1 LPAEVRSASFASG
14 PQPAGVHFRFRQMT
28 SRPATRRHLVFAC
41 LMLAMFMAAIEATVV
56 ATAMPQIVARLGGFS
71 VYAWVFSA
79 FLLTQTATTV
89 MFGKLADLYGRKP
102 VMITGLV
109 VFLIGSIL
117 AGFSWSMGSLIGFRL
132 LQGLGAGAIQPTS
145 MTIVSDLYDLDER
158 RRTQSYM
165 ATVWGVSAVVGPLAG
180 AFIVQHWRWS
190 WVFWI
195 NVPLGILAIAGL
207 TLFLHEHLEHHSR
220 RIDWGGAGL
229 FTLAASALLLA
240 ISPTSGGG
248 ILSHPLVF
256 AVIAIVAG
264 PAFLLWE
271 RRAPEPMMDVELW
284 SQPTIASANAATLA
298 AGLGLIGLTACLPIY
313 IQAVL
318 GRSPIISGLTL
329 TAMAIGW
336 PIAATVSA
344 RLFLPWWGMRTTL
357 RGGAVL
363 IVIGGAA
370 FPFLGAGE
378 SGLWLSSAGAFLMGA
393 GMGMMS
399 YTAVLLLQ
407 ASVEWNR
414 RGAATASNVFARL
427 LGNTL
432 GAAVFGAILNLG
444 LRLGGAK
451 ASSDKVRALMDS
463 SSGAAAKAV
472 DSGLRTALG
481 GSLHWVFVAMFVLAV
496 ATLAAAW
503 TMPKPEVAEP
513 FRRQRAA
520 QPSAAE

>member
-1 LPAEVRSASFASG
+1 
-14 PQPAGVHFRFRQMT
+14 MT
-28 SRPATRRHLVFAC
+28 SKPDTRRHLVFAC
-41 LMLAMFMAAIEATVV
+41 LMLAMFMVAIEATVV
-56 ATAMPQIVARLGGFS
+56 ATAMPQIVARLGGFQ

-89 MFGKLADLYGRKP
+89 LFGKLSDLYGRKP
-102 VMITGLV
+102 VMVAGLV
-109 VFLIGSIL
+109 VFLIGSVA

-132 LQGLGAGAIQPTS
+132 LQGLGAGAIQPVS
-145 MTIVSDLYDLDER
+145 MTIVSDLYTLDER
-158 RRTQSYM
+158 RRTQSWM
-165 ATVWGVSAVVGPLAG
+165 ATVWGVSAVIGPLAG
-180 AFIVQHWRWS
+180 AFIVQHWAWA

-195 NVPLGILAIAGL
+195 NVPLGILAVAGL
-207 TLFLHEHLEHHSR
+207 VLFLHEHVEHHSR

-229 FTLAASALLLA
+229 FTIAVSALLLA

-248 ILSHPLVF
+248 ILSHPWLFAAIFLV
-256 AVIAIVAG
+256 AAPG
-264 PAFLLWE
+264 FLVWE
-271 RRAPEPMMDVELW
+271 RRTREPMMDVELW

-298 AGLGLIGLTACLPIY
+298 AGVGLIGLTACLPIY

-318 GRSPIISGLTL
+318 GRSPIVSGLTL
-329 TAMAIGW
+329 TSMGIGW
-336 PIAATVSA
+336 PIAATISA
-344 RLFLPWWGMRTTL
+344 RLFLPIWGMRTTL
-357 RGGAVL
+357 RAGAVL
-363 IVIGGAA
+363 ILAGGAA
-370 FPFLGAGE
+370 FPFLG
-378 SGLWLSSAGAFLMGA
+378 SGQIGLVLSSGGAFLMGA

-432 GAAVFGAILNLG
+432 GAAVMGAILNLG
-444 LRLGGAK
+444 LHLAGAHVS
-451 ASSDKVRALMDS
+451 ADDVSALMDS
-463 SSGAAAKAV
+463 RSGAAGQGLGA
-472 DSGLRTALG
+472 GLRAALES
-481 GSLHWVFVAMFVLAV
+481 SLHWVFVAMFVLAA

-503 TMPKPEVAEP
+503 MMPKPEVAEP

>member
-1 LPAEVRSASFASG
+1 MSA
-14 PQPAGVHFRFRQMT
+14 T
-28 SRPATRRHLVFAC
+28 PATRRHLVFGC
-41 LMLAMFMAAIEATVV
+41 LMLAMFMVAIEATVV
-56 ATAMPQIVARLGGFS
+56 ATAMPQIVARLGGFQ

-102 VMITGLV
+102 VMVAGLV
-109 VFLIGSIL
+109 VFLIGSVL

-132 LQGLGAGAIQPTS
+132 LQGLGAGAIQPTA
-145 MTIVSDLYDLDER
+145 MTIVSDLYTLDER

-180 AFIVQHWRWS
+180 AFIVQHWNWA

-195 NVPLGILAIAGL
+195 NVPVGILAVIGMM
-207 TLFLHEHLEHHSR
+207 LFLHERVEHHSR
-220 RIDWGGAGL
+220 RIDWGGAFL
-229 FTLAASALLLA
+229 FTVAVSALLLA

-248 ILSHPLVF
+248 ILTHPAVF
-256 AVIAIVAG
+256 ALIALAAA
-264 PAFLLWE
+264 PAFLWWE

-284 SQPTIASANAATLA
+284 SQPTIAAANAATLA
-298 AGLGLIGLTACLPIY
+298 AGVGLIGLTACLPIY

-318 GRSPIISGLTL
+318 GRTPIVSGLTL
-329 TAMAIGW
+329 TAVAIGW

-357 RGGAVL
+357 RVGALL

-370 FPFLGAGE
+370 FPFLGSGQE
-378 SGLWLSSAGAFLMGA
+378 GLWLSSGGAFLMGA

-432 GAAVFGAILNLG
+432 GAAVMGAILNLG
-444 LRLGGAK
+444 LRLAGAN
-451 ASSDKVRALMDS
+451 ASSDQVRALMDRTPGS
-463 SSGAAAKAV
+463 VVKAADPALKA
-472 DSGLRTALG
+472 ALA
-481 GSLHWVFVAMFVLAV
+481 GSLHWVFVAMFVLCV
-496 ATLAAAW
+496 ATLVAGW
-503 TMPKPEVAEP
+503 LMPQPDVEEP
-513 FRRQRAA
+513 FRKRAV

>member
-1 LPAEVRSASFASG
+1 MSA
-14 PQPAGVHFRFRQMT
+14 T
-28 SRPATRRHLVFAC
+28 PATRRHLVFGC
-41 LMLAMFMAAIEATVV
+41 LILAMFMVAIEATVV

-89 MFGKLADLYGRKP
+89 MFGKLADLFGRKP
-102 VMITGLV
+102 VMIAGLV
-109 VFLIGSIL
+109 VFLIGSLL

-145 MTIVSDLYDLDER
+145 MTIVSDLYTLDER

-180 AFIVQHWRWS
+180 AFIVQHWNWA

-195 NVPLGILAIAGL
+195 NVPLGILAAVGMM
-207 TLFLHEHLEHHSR
+207 LFLHEKVEHHSR
-220 RIDWGGAGL
+220 RIDWGGAAL
-229 FTLAASALLLA
+229 FTIAVSALLLA

-248 ILSHPLVF
+248 ILTHPLVF
-256 AVIAIVAG
+256 AAIALLAG

-271 RRAPEPMMDVELW
+271 RRVAEPMMDVELW
-284 SQPTIASANAATLA
+284 SQPTIAAANAATLG
-298 AGLGLIGLTACLPIY
+298 AGLCLFALTACLPIY

-318 GRSPIISGLTL
+318 GQPPMVAGGSL

-336 PIAATVSA
+336 PIAATISA
-344 RLFLPWWGMRTTL
+344 RFCLPWWGMRTTL
-357 RGGAVL
+357 RVGAALVVLGGAV
-363 IVIGGAA
+363 
-370 FPFLGAGE
+370 FPFLAEGQG
-378 SGLWLSSAGAFLMGA
+378 GLWLASGGAFLMGS

-399 YTAVLLLQ
+399 YTAMLLLQ

-432 GAAVFGAILNLG
+432 GAAVMGAILNLG
-444 LRLGGAK
+444 LHLAGAK
-451 ASSDKVRALMDS
+451 VSPDQVRALMDRTA
-463 SSGAAAKAV
+463 GAATNAADPGLKA
-472 DSGLRTALG
+472 ALA
-481 GSLHWVFVAMFVLAV
+481 GSLHWVFTVMFVLAV
-496 ATLAAAW
+496 ATFIAGWL
-503 TMPKPEVAEP
+503 MPRPEVDEP
-513 FRRQRAA
+513 FRRPAA
-520 QPSAAE
+520 APAE

>member
-1 LPAEVRSASFASG
+1 
-14 PQPAGVHFRFRQMT
+14 MT
-28 SRPATRRHLVFAC
+28 AKPATRRHLVFVC
-41 LMLAMFMAAIEATVV
+41 LMLAMFMVAIEATVV
-56 ATAMPQIVARLGGFS
+56 ATAMPQIVARLGGFQ

-89 MFGKLADLYGRKP
+89 MFGKLADLFGRKP
-102 VMITGLV
+102 VMIAGLV
-109 VFLIGSIL
+109 VFLIGSVL

-145 MTIVSDLYDLDER
+145 MTIVSDLYTLDER
-158 RRTQSYM
+158 RKTQSYM
-165 ATVWGVSAVVGPLAG
+165 ATVWGVSAVIGPLAG
-180 AFIVQHWRWS
+180 AFIVQHISWA

-195 NVPLGILAIAGL
+195 NVPLGILAVAGL
-207 TLFLHEHLEHHSR
+207 VFFLHEHVEHHSR
-220 RIDWGGAGL
+220 RIDWGGAAL
-229 FTLAASALLLA
+229 FTIAVSALLLA

-256 AVIAIVAG
+256 AAIAVVAG
-264 PAFLLWE
+264 PAFLFWE

-298 AGLGLIGLTACLPIY
+298 AGLGLIGLTACLPVY

-318 GRSPIISGLTL
+318 GRSPIVSGLTL
-329 TAMAIGW
+329 TSMAIGW

-344 RLFLPWWGMRTTL
+344 RVFLPWWGLRTTF
-357 RGGAVL
+357 RAGAAL
-363 IVIGGAA
+363 IVAGGLA
-370 FPFLGAGE
+370 FPFLGDGE
-378 SGLWLSSAGAFLMGA
+378 SGLWLSSGGAFLMGS

-432 GAAVFGAILNLG
+432 GAAVMGAILNLG
-444 LRLGGAK
+444 LHLSGANV
-451 ASSDKVRALMDS
+451 SSDQVRALMDRV
-463 SSGAAAKAV
+463 SGAPVRGVDASLKA
-472 DSGLRTALG
+472 GLAT
-481 GSLHWVFVAMFVLAV
+481 SLHWVFVAMFVLAV
-496 ATLAAAW
+496 ATMIAAW
-503 TMPKPEVAEP
+503 VMPQPDVAEP
-513 FRRQRAA
+513 FRRRRAV